1 MQVSEWMKT
10 NVVALPA
17 DASVLEAVNAVKKN
31 RISLVLVTDQ
41 DDRLIGVVTLRN
53 LLSIVMPDF
62 VKLGEDFGFVHD
74 FGAVKSRQPAPE
86 DLRMPLSEI
95 MQKPISVMG
104 NCSVFRANA
113 MLYKYGI
120 NDLPIVDQGGKLIGI
135 ASHADISI
143 AMMAPWGATAA
154 PPMEID
160 TSPEQDI
167 D

>member
-17 DASVLEAVNAVKKN
+17 DASVLEAVNVVKKN
-31 RISLVLVTDQ
+31 RISLVLVTDP
-41 DDRLIGVVTLRN
+41 DNKLVGVVTLRN

-74 FGAVKSRQPAPE
+74 FGAIKTRQPDPE
-86 DLRMPLSEI
+86 DLQKPLRTI
-95 MQKPISVMG
+95 MQAPISVKG

-120 NDLPIVDQGGKLIGI
+120 NDLPIVDSEGRLIGI
-135 ASHADISI
+135 ASHTDISI
-143 AMMAPWGATAA
+143 AMMAPWGAPAA
-154 PPMEID
+154 PPQENQNG
-160 TSPEQDI
+160 TE
-167 D
+167 

>member
-17 DASVLEAVNAVKKN
+17 DASVLEAVNVVKEN
-31 RISLVLVTDQ
+31 RISLVLVTDP
-41 DDRLIGVVTLRN
+41 DNRLIGVVTLRN

-74 FGAVKSRQPAPE
+74 FGAIKTRQPAPE
-86 DLRMPLSEI
+86 DLKMPLSEI
-95 MQKPISVMG
+95 MQKPISVQG
-104 NCSVFRANA
+104 KCSVFRANA

-120 NDLPIVDQGGKLIGI
+120 NDLPIVDGEGRLIGL

-143 AMMAPWGATAA
+143 AMMAPWGSPAA
-154 PPMEID
+154 PMQD
-160 TSPEQDI
+160 ANTSTELSED
-167 D
+167 

>member
-17 DASVLEAVNAVKKN
+17 DASVLEAVNAVKTN
-31 RISLVLVTDQ
+31 RISLILVTDREG
-41 DDRLIGVVTLRN
+41 RLVGVVTLRN

-86 DLRMPLSEI
+86 DLIMPLSKI
-95 MQKPISVMG
+95 MQNPISVMG

-113 MLYKYGI
+113 MLFKHGI
-120 NDLPIVDQGGKLIGI
+120 NDLPIVDEQGKLIGI

-143 AMMAPWGATAA
+143 AMMAPWGAPAV
-154 PPMEID
+154 PPQELNNP
-160 TSPEQDI
+160 TE
-167 D
+167 

>member
-31 RISLVLVTDQ
+31 RISLILATDQ
-41 DDRLIGVVTLRN
+41 DERLIGVVTLRN

-74 FGAVKSRQPAPE
+74 FGAVKTRQPAPE
-86 DLRMPLSEI
+86 DLRMPLSKI

-120 NDLPIVDQGGKLIGI
+120 NDLPIVDDKGKLIGI

-143 AMMAPWGATAA
+143 AMMAPWGTPVA
-154 PPMEID
+154 PPQETNKTTDKD
-160 TSPEQDI
+160 TH
-167 D
+167 